1 MKRFIILF
9 LAIGL
14 MVSPI
19 LFGGVGTA
27 QAEKPIKI
35 GTILNLT
42 GPIAFIGPL
51 FKNGIVMALE
61 EVNYTVG
68 GRKIEL
74 IPEDAAADM
83 NVCLEKARKLV
94 ERDQVHIII
103 GPLMGDAHMAIAPYL
118 ANKKVLS
125 ASFYCGDIELT
136 KYKNWFIYPTTL
148 VGLTAPVGYYAAE
161 LGHKTMITAGTDYA
175 GGHGFIKGIKMAF
188 EEKGGKVVQEVWWP
202 VGNKDFGPYLSSLK
216 KADTIGY
223 FVEGPSAAQ
232 LFLSQYHEFGVKTPL
247 LGTTLAADMPQQITS
262 QLGDWVLGLKG
273 QALYMADMDTAINKA
288 WVKKMTKRFGQA
300 PGGLEANSYAITK
313 TILAALKATGGDDS
327 FEKMWPA
334 LLKVKIDTPQGP
346 LAVSPEGV
354 ALVNNYI
361 VELKKKGKQYYWD
374 PIKTYKAVV
383 DPRLKK

>member
-361 VELKKKGKQYYWD
+361 VELRKKGKQYYWD